1 MVIYLFYYL
10 LLYLF
15 HTIFTITN
23 LIFFSGKRH
32 DEKLLKTK
40 NTHDNSGIPYTRCDK
55 SEVKRQQIASNRRC
69 KYLLLLYMYV
79 YILIY

>member
-1 MVIYLFYYL
+1 MYLYI
-10 LLYLF
+10 
-15 HTIFTITN
+15 IFIITN

-55 SEVKRQQIASNRRC
+55 SEVKRQQIASNCKC
-69 KYLLLLYMYV
+69 KYLLLLLLPLNMY
-79 YILIY
+79 IF